1 MGFVRG
7 LAIVGLQ
14 CVHSLDKCVW
24 WKWWKSEGLGV
35 NLCVVDELKSVSGRV
50 DAEGIGDGPW

>member
-1 MGFVRG
+1 MWVVREKTIDG
-7 LAIVGLQ
+7 LREGPRYSRVVQ

-35 NLCVVDELKSVSGRV
+35 DLCVVDELESVTSRV
-50 DAEGIGDGPW
+50 